1 MSAKTLNE
9 LIRDQILAEGPQI
22 ELPDG
27 ATQADYINARNTY
40 IDDQL
45 DSMTTRELLGRVI
58 DAARKITQYSDPRQ
72 RL

>member
-9 LIRDQILAEGPQI
+9 LMRDQILAEGPQI

-27 ATQADYINARNTY
+27 ATQADYIDARNTY

-45 DSMTTRELLGRVI
+45 NSMTNLELLERI
-58 DAARKITQYSDPRQ
+58 SDAVLKLTQYSDPRQ
-72 RL
+72 WL